1 MKIKK
6 IVVESELISG
16 FTALFL
22 GVIVHL
28 FMLVNPLHNYD
39 DIASLPSGYGT
50 GVSSGRWLL
59 GAIGNIA
66 SSLGLNYNLPVL
78 NGLAFLALMAVAA
91 AMLTR
96 ILGIRRK
103 LSAILL
109 GGLVAVFPA
118 SCSMLFF
125 RFTAVYY
132 AVSILLSIA
141 AVYTADSMKHGPYWS
156 VIFVVLSLGI
166 YQANIPFTI
175 GLFVLLLLRR
185 SLEGKSAW
193 FEIVKAGL
201 KYCGILAVGYVV
213 YYFISKGAVAFV
225 GSALSDYRGIENMGR
240 IDLMQL
246 PMTILRAV
254 KNACKLPFRDYCGL
268 AYRKVI
274 QLAYLLLAV
283 STIPM
288 IVWILLGSNRKA
300 GNTILSCLL
309 LCVFPLAVNFIEVMV
324 PDGGIYTLMLYPM
337 VLLPCLPLM
346 LLELLPQARIGE
358 YFRYSI
364 TTTVAA
370 LVLLYGYFA
379 NVNYLALYFVNR
391 QVENYVSSIVVQV
404 RMTEGYRSDMEWA
417 LLGEIDD
424 LLLDGPWDEEAVYGG
439 IGGPEYLLNQYSLDH
454 WFQHYVGYDI
464 PFADKERIQTIS
476 KMDEISSMP
485 CWPDYGS
492 IRIIDNT
499 VIIKGANIPH
509 NG

>member
-1 MKIKK
+1 MKTKK

-16 FTALFL
+16 LTALFS

-28 FMLVNPLHNYD
+28 FVLVNPLHNYD

-50 GVSSGRWLL
+50 GVSSGRWFLDVIG
-59 GAIGNIA
+59 GAA

-78 NGLAFLALMAVAA
+78 NGLAFLVLMAVAA
-91 AMLTR
+91 GLLTL
-96 ILGIRRK
+96 IIGIRRK
-103 LSAILL
+103 ISAVLI
-109 GGLVAVFPA
+109 GALVAVFPT

-132 AVSILLSIA
+132 AVSILFAIA
-141 AVYTADSMKHGPYWS
+141 AVYTADHIRHGWYLS
-156 VIFVVLSLGI
+156 VTFVVLSLGI

-185 SLEGKSAW
+185 SLEGDSAW
-193 FEIVKAGL
+193 IKIVQAGL
-201 KYCGILAVGYVV
+201 KYCGILVLGYLV
-213 YYFISKGAVAFV
+213 YYFISKGAAAFLD
-225 GSALSDYRGIENMGR
+225 SALSDYRGIENMGR
-240 IDLMQL
+240 IDLVQL
-246 PMTILRAV
+246 PATIFRAV
-254 KNACKLPFRDYCGL
+254 KNACKLPLRDYCGL

-274 QLAYLLLAV
+274 RLAYLMLAMAAVPMTVWMLLDR
-283 STIPM
+283 
-288 IVWILLGSNRKA
+288 NRKA
-300 GNTILSCLL
+300 GNTVLACLL

-324 PDGGIYTLMLYPM
+324 PAGGIYTLMLYPM

-346 LLELLPQARIGE
+346 LLEIVPQARIRE
-358 YFRYSI
+358 YFRCSV
-364 TTTVAA
+364 TTTAA
-370 LVLLYGYFA
+370 ILVLLYAYFA

-391 QVENYVSSIVVQV
+391 QVENYVSAIVVQA
-404 RMTEGYRSDMEWA
+404 RMTEGFRSDMEWA

-439 IGGPEYLLNQYSLDH
+439 IGGPEYLMNQYSLNQ

-464 PFADKERIQTIS
+464 PFADKERIQAIS

-492 IRIIDNT
+492 IQVVDNT
-499 VIIKGANIPH
+499 VIIKGTNIPN